1 MCQCGCERVRIGED
15 ISEKLDYTPGVFT
28 VERHIRGKWV
38 CQNCETLIQA
48 PVPAHVI
55 DKGIPTTGLLASVL
69 INQYADHLPLY
80 RQEQIFARAGLAIPR
95 STLGAW
101 VGMCGVQLQPLVDA
115 LHQEIPPG
123 CTARRR
129 DAGAYTEFL
138 AMLLHDEIA
147 RRDTKKLGVRLA
159 RVGFAMGKTL
169 ETFNFD
175 LVPKLNRTYIH
186 DLATGRYIDEKV
198 LRRYIDEKVCV
209 LLVGGTGVGK
219 SHLAQALG
227 HCAARQGRDVM
238 FISQTDLLKKLHAAR
253 ATGLHERKFQQF
265 VRVPLLI
272 IDDFAVKPLH
282 PPHDEDFHDLI
293 AARYERAASIVT

>member
-1 MCQCGCERVRIGED
+1 MNPSPELNTILKQLRLSGI
-15 ISEKLDYTPGVFT
+15 LDSL
-28 VERHIRGKWV
+28 EQRNR
-38 CQNCETLIQA
+38 EA
-48 PVPAHVI
+48 I
-55 DKGIPTTGLLASVL
+55 DG
-69 INQYADHLPLY
+69 
-80 RQEQIFARAGLAIPR
+80 
-95 STLGAW
+95 
-101 VGMCGVQLQPLVDA
+101 QL
-115 LHQEIPPG
+115 
-123 CTARRR
+123 
-129 DAGAYTEFL
+129 AYTEFL

-159 RVGFAMGKTL
+159 RAGFAMGKTL

-198 LRRYIDEKVCV
+198 CV

-227 HCAARQGRDVM
+227 HCAARQGRDVL

-253 ATGLHERKFQQF
+253 ATGLYERKFQQF

-293 AARYERAASIVT
+293 AARYERAASIVTSNLDLSEWGDAFPDNRILGAATLDRLRHGAYRVVIEGESFRKPKPMPGSSEITVAKPGKKPHS